1 VLLCRKLAVASW
13 KNGNRQVLDEA
24 IPLVASGTYS
34 MLYFLP
40 GNGTR
45 TSGDS
50 NQNADQDVALALLP
64 KEH

>member
-1 VLLCRKLAVASW
+1 
-13 KNGNRQVLDEA
+13 
-24 IPLVASGTYS
+24 

-64 KEH
+64 KGD

>member
-1 VLLCRKLAVASW
+1 MAGW

-40 GNGTR
+40 DNGTR

>member
-1 VLLCRKLAVASW
+1 
-13 KNGNRQVLDEA
+13 
-24 IPLVASGTYS
+24 

-40 GNGTR
+40 DNGTR

>member
-1 VLLCRKLAVASW
+1 MAGW

-34 MLYFLP
+34 MLYFLSD
-40 GNGTR
+40 NGTR